1 MRLFGL
7 FYYHVPDVLGFKEPE
22 MLTSAK
28 LFFFFLSGIF
38 SVSYGSNFTNIS
50 DSLQIASLLG
60 VLCLAVERYYFL
72 TNSMFHKRYFVMKY
86 YKMIYYHKT
95 ISYNNCSG

>member
-1 MRLFGL
+1 MKLLGL
-7 FYYHVPDVLGFKEPE
+7 FYYQFPSVLGFKEPE
-22 MLTSAK
+22 ILTTAGV
-28 LFFFFLSGIF
+28 FFLFLSGIF

-60 VLCLAVERYYFL
+60 ALCLAVERYHFL

-86 YKMIYYHKT
+86 YKMI
-95 ISYNNCSG
+95 